1 MSSVR
6 GTADEASGR
15 LSSGQGTGWA
25 LTGSGVAI
33 SNEKVTMRAD
43 EAQYRL
49 LFEASPLPT
58 WIIDE
63 ASGRFLVVNDAA
75 LAQYGYSREEF
86 TAMSVDAIRLPQE
99 SGRMRDEF
107 RAQANTPFVLAGAWH
122 HRRKDGSVFAV
133 ELRAARIRFNG
144 APALLSFM
152 LDADRE
158 EAVAS
163 LLLRERQ
170 LAETEAVAHVGSWVW
185 EARTDEVV
193 WSRELY
199 RIYGVPWGAM
209 ASRHE
214 FLSRVHPDDRARV
227 SGELA
232 GATVRGEKRFEYVC
246 RVVRAGQDVR
256 TLHTRQ
262 TVRYDA
268 AGRPLH
274 VAGMVQDLTEL
285 RRDTS
290 ACPTT

>member
-1 MSSVR
+1 VTITKER
-6 GTADEASGR
+6 
-15 LSSGQGTGWA
+15 
-25 LTGSGVAI
+25 
-33 SNEKVTMRAD
+33 VTMRAD

-86 TAMSVDAIRLPQE
+86 RAMSVEAIRLPQE

-107 RAQANTPFVLAGAWH
+107 RAQANTPFVLAGSWH

-133 ELRAARIRFNG
+133 ELRAARISFNG

-158 EAVAS
+158 EAVAA

-170 LAETEAVAHVGSWVW
+170 LAETEAVAHVGSWDW
-185 EARTDEVV
+185 DARTDEVT

-199 RIYGVPWGAM
+199 RIYGVTWGVM
-209 ASRHE
+209 ASQHE
-214 FLSRVHPDDRARV
+214 FLSRVHPDDRVRV
-227 SGELA
+227 SIGLA
-232 GATVRGEKRFEYVC
+232 AATERGEKRFEYEC

-262 TVRYDA
+262 VVRYDA
-268 AGRPLH
+268 AGRPQH
-274 VAGMVQDLTEL
+274 VTGMVQDVTEQ
-285 RRDTS
+285 RRAMAARAPASTPS
-290 ACPTT
+290 

>member
-1 MSSVR
+1 
-6 GTADEASGR
+6 
-15 LSSGQGTGWA
+15 
-25 LTGSGVAI
+25 VAI
-33 SNEKVTMRAD
+33 TNEKVTMRAD

-75 LAQYGYSREEF
+75 LVQYGYSRDEF
-86 TAMSVDAIRLPQE
+86 RAMSVEAIRLPQE

-133 ELRAARIRFNG
+133 ELRAARVTFNG

-170 LAETEAVAHVGSWVW
+170 LAETEAVAHVGSWAW
-185 EARTDEVV
+185 DARTDEAI

-199 RIYGVPWGAM
+199 RIYGVTWGVM
-209 ASRHE
+209 ASQHE
-214 FLSRVHPDDRARV
+214 FLSRVHTDDRARV
-227 SGELA
+227 SLEIA
-232 GATVRGEKRFEYVC
+232 GAMARGEKRFEYEC
-246 RVVRAGQDVR
+246 RVVRAGQDIR

-262 TVRYDA
+262 SVRYDA

-274 VAGMVQDLTEL
+274 VAGMVQDLTEP
-285 RRDTS
+285 RRGTS
-290 ACPTT
+290 ASATS